1 MNKAIERL
9 RYHVSGAIDRGEKQA
24 IAGIPAQEARPDP
37 YGYYARK
44 AAREA
49 AIRAAAP
56 YRIVSSGACFADFD
70 TLEAHLRDYGLAVDP
85 GNCSAGRYAIFDPAS
100 GYSCDWLATG
110 KGAAQ

>member
-1 MNKAIERL
+1 MSNPLARL
-9 RYHVSGAIDRGEKQA
+9 RYHVSGAITRGETQA
-24 IAGIPAQEARPDP
+24 IEAMPALEARPDP
-37 YGYYARK
+37 FGYYARK

-49 AIRAAAP
+49 TIRAAAP

-100 GYSCDWLATG
+100 GYLCDWLATG